1 MDRVERSLREALRE
15 LPPPEVDIDGVLSRV
30 HAGAGRR
37 RRSRM
42 AFGAVAVLAVVTGV
56 AWAVQ
61 PTDLA
66 HGGTQAAGPST
77 SLPASGG
84 TTAPT
89 TAPTPAVAVL
99 SVTASSPDTFWVL
112 GSTGCP
118 RTDCATIQRTDTAGR
133 TFTPLAVPSGAMV
146 TRSATTGSISNLR
159 FDHDG
164 VDGWA
169 YGGGL
174 WSTHDAGQSWQPVG
188 FQGFRRADQIV
199 ALEVWA
205 SSAYALLRHPD
216 GTVDLLRSDVADD
229 NWRAVDTG
237 LRISDAAGGMAL
249 SDGIVTFLAD
259 AGAGGISLVS
269 GVNGRWAARALPK
282 ACSARTPRISAT
294 FDSLWLL
301 CAGTSP
307 TAYSSVDA
315 GATWTRAAAPL
326 PAADVIAACD
336 AGHAVVA
343 SSTEVTTI
351 SPAGRV
357 QTVPVDSH
365 GATRPLYAGFTDTET
380 GYVVFDNGYLLR
392 TDAGGASW
400 SQVDLEPAG

>member
-1 MDRVERSLREALRE
+1 MDQLEHSLRHALRE
-15 LPPPEVDIDGVLSRV
+15 LPPPEVDTEGVLGRV

-42 AFGAVAVLAVVTGV
+42 AFGAVAVLTVVTGV

-66 HGGTQAAGPST
+66 HGGTHVAGPST

-84 TTAPT
+84 TTATT

-99 SVTASSPDTFWVL
+99 SVTANSPDTFWVL
-112 GSTGCP
+112 GTTGCP
-118 RTDCATIQRTDTAGR
+118 ATHCATIQRTDTAGR
-133 TFTPLAVPSGAMV
+133 TFTPLTVPSGATV

-169 YGGGL
+169 YGGSL
-174 WSTHDAGQSWQPVG
+174 WSTHDAGQSWQPVALH
-188 FQGFRRADQIV
+188 RADQIV

-216 GTVDLLRSDVADD
+216 GTVDLLRSGVADD
-229 NWRAVDTG
+229 SWRVVDTG
-237 LRISDAAGGMAL
+237 LRTSDAAGGMAL

-259 AGAGGISLVS
+259 AGSGGTSLVS
-269 GVNGRWAARALPK
+269 GVNGHWADWALPK
-282 ACSARTPRISAT
+282 PCSARTPRISAT

-301 CAGTSP
+301 CGGTSP

-315 GATWTRAAAPL
+315 GATWTRAAGRL
-326 PAADVIAACD
+326 PAANVIAARD

-343 SSTEVTTI
+343 SSTEVSAI
-351 SPAGRV
+351 SPDGRV
-357 QTVPVDSH
+357 QAVPVDSH
-365 GATRPLYAGFTDTET
+365 GATSPVYAGFTDPDT

-400 SQVDLEPAG
+400 SQVDVEPAG

>member
-1 MDRVERSLREALRE
+1 MDQLERSLREALLE
-15 LPPPEVDIDGVLSRV
+15 LPPPEVDTEGVLSRV

-37 RRSRM
+37 RRSRV
-42 AFGAVAVLAVVTGV
+42 AFGAMAVLAVVTGI

-66 HGGTQAAGPST
+66 HGGTHVAGPST
-77 SLPASGG
+77 SSPASGG
-84 TTAPT
+84 TTTPT
-89 TAPTPAVAVL
+89 SAPTPAVAVL

-118 RTDCATIQRTDTAGR
+118 RTDCATIQRTDTAGK
-133 TFTPLAVPSGAMV
+133 TFTPLAVPSGATV

-174 WSTHDAGQSWQPVG
+174 WSTHDAGQSWQPVA
-188 FQGFRRADQIV
+188 FHRTDRIV

-205 SSAYALLRHPD
+205 SSAYALLRHRD

-229 NWRAVDTG
+229 NWSVIDTG
-237 LRISDAAGGMAL
+237 LRTSDAAGGMAL
-249 SDGIVTFLAD
+249 SDGIVTFLARVRS
-259 AGAGGISLVS
+259 GGTSLVS

-282 ACSARTPRISAT
+282 ACSAGAPRISAT

-307 TAYSSVDA
+307 TAYSSDDA

-326 PAADVIAACD
+326 PAADVIAARD

-343 SSTEVTTI
+343 SSTEVSAI
-351 SPAGRV
+351 SPGGQV
-357 QTVPVDSH
+357 HTTPVDSH
-365 GATRPLYAGFTDTET
+365 GAARPLYAGFTDPDT

-400 SQVDLEPAG
+400 SQVELEPAG